1 MAKIQILRSVPTL
14 SGLNLMSN
22 IGGMLGLMLGLG
34 VLQLL
39 QLADQAWTIL
49 IHWCLTKKAM
59 MLSSD
64 TNAPKTTEVQ
74 RSKEAP
80 YT

>member
-39 QLADQAWTIL
+39 QLADQGWTIL
-49 IHWCLTKKAM
+49 IHWCRTKKAM
-59 MLSSD
+59 MSD
-64 TNAPKTTEVQ
+64 QDGTDV
-74 RSKEAP
+74 
-80 YT
+80 